1 MRWNF
6 HKIIFAFCKKCEGKR
21 WHEKGHYNGEKITKK
36 MCLKCYTLSEVSDE
50 ETKERNWC

>member
-21 WHEKGHYNGEKITKK
+21 WHEEGHYNGEKITKK
-36 MCLKCYTLSEVSDE
+36 CCLKCFTVSEVSDE
-50 ETKERNWC
+50 ETQTRYW

>member
-21 WHEKGHYNGEKITKK
+21 WHEKGHNDGEKITKK
-36 MCLKCYTLSEVSDE
+36 MCLKCYTVSEVSDE